1 MTTFPSRQRRLLL
14 IAAIVAPCAHAQVE
28 LRGGVFVE
36 DPVVAVS
43 AAGVAVER
51 DGAAQTFGWHEVKR
65 VGGQHEGAAGA
76 YARLSD
82 DLWRATSR
90 LDRNDVPLAAPILER
105 LWSEAIANEDDPQT
119 ITGVRLVGPTGLAI
133 ARGVT
138 AVRIAQGRLADA
150 VESWAASVALTRAIA
165 GDAAEGVTPLDP
177 SLPPIFVQSVAV
189 ERLASARPLAVVERD
204 PLANALFTWYRSSA
218 AHACEVETE
227 APATLGDGANV
238 DAVRFVSDLV
248 LAQHGPA
255 NERASAGQRL
265 REAIGA
271 NPSEWREAWARASLG
286 IALVSDPKGRER
298 IAGALE
304 LMHLPARFSTT
315 QPYLAG
321 IALAWA
327 SIALEAEGDIDHAAS
342 LRAELEARFPESPA
356 IGWLARRAVDGGAP

>member
-1 MTTFPSRQRRLLL
+1 LRLLF

-43 AAGVAVER
+43 AAGVAIER
-51 DGAAQTFGWHEVKR
+51 NGTAQVFGWHEVKR
-65 VGGQHEGAAGA
+65 VGGQYEGAADA

-82 DLWRATSR
+82 DLWRAISR

-105 LWSEAIANEDDPQT
+105 LWSDAIANEDDPQT
-119 ITGVRLVGPTGLAI
+119 VAGVRLVGSTGLAI

-138 AVRIAQGRLADA
+138 TVRIAQGRLADA

-165 GDAAEGVTPLDP
+165 GDAADGVTPLDP

-189 ERLASARPLAVVERD
+189 ERLANARPPAVVERD
-204 PLANALFTWYRSSA
+204 PLASTLFAWYRASA
-218 AHACEVETE
+218 AHACGLNAETS
-227 APATLGDGANV
+227 PSSGDIATV
-238 DAVRFVSDLV
+238 DAVRFVSDLIV
-248 LAQHGPA
+248 AQHGPT
-255 NERASAGQRL
+255 NDRASAGQRL
-265 REAIGA
+265 RDVIDA
-271 NPSEWREAWARASLG
+271 NPGEWREAWARTSIG
-286 IALVSDPKGRER
+286 IAQVTDPQGRER
-298 IAGALE
+298 IVGALE
-304 LMHLPARFSTT
+304 LMHLPARFATT

-327 SIALEAEGDIDHAAS
+327 SVALEAEGDVDHAAS
-342 LRAELEARFPESPA
+342 LRAELESRFPESAA